1 MAVIKISL
9 PTYKKDKWNNLV
21 QSGEISIS
29 SVSTSNESLTEVYQ
43 ALKVEVTQL
52 LEFTNSEN
60 RILSD
65 HQELLEETKRVQKN
79 LMRFKNRVASYES
92 QLRRLTSFF
101 DRIGINGSD
110 SYLRIYEESSALSQL
125 RSADI
130 SEDDR
135 GEEDYEEIP
144 AF

>member
-130 SEDDR
+130 LEDDQDQE
-135 GEEDYEEIP
+135 GYEEIP